1 MSYDAYTYTLL
12 VVLSSSPANTRT
24 HGTCAHVHTEVHTYT
39 FCLQWKLAAFHHWRW
54 SCLLAHTHTLTH
66 VFFLFSVETHSL
78 ASLKMILST
87 GSPLKPS
94 SYEYVYRDIKKDL
107 VLGSISGLR
116 RRQTWTFFNLMFP
129 VRAHSMFCWKITGA
143 RDLMGHFEFPVNF
156 MWDCPTVS
164 PKQDPL
170 YMSLQL
176 NLVCWY
182 ATTNNQSKCKQ
193 SGHNV
198 NTCW

>member
-1 MSYDAYTYTLL
+1 MC
-12 VVLSSSPANTRT
+12 TRT
-24 HGTCAHVHTEVHTYT
+24 HRG
-39 FCLQWKLAAFHHWRW
+39 
-54 SCLLAHTHTLTH
+54 TH
-66 VFFLFSVETHSL
+66 VYLLFAVETHSL

-107 VLGSISGLR
+107 VLGSISGS
-116 RRQTWTFFNLMFP
+116 RQ
-129 VRAHSMFCWKITGA
+129 RQAWKIFSTMFA
-143 RDLMGHFEFPVNF
+143 VRVHSKFCCKITATRDLMGHFEFPVNF

-164 PKQDPL
+164 PKDPL
-170 YMSLQL
+170 YRSLQL
-176 NLVCWY
+176 NFVCWY

-198 NTCW
+198 NACW